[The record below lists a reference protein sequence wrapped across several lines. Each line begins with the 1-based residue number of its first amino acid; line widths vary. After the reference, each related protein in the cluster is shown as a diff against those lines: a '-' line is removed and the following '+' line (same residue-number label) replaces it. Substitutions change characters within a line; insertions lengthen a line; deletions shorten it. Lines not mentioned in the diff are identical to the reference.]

1 MCYYFQGMLVMMYKS
16 FYLES
21 YCDINRAKQ
30 PLIVE
35 CSDDKDLY
43 KSRNHDEK
51 IMMWINQSIRYFRR
65 KEFLILV
72 LECGT

>member
-51 IMMWINQSIRYFRR
+51 IMMWIHFLYKVLNQIFQ
-65 KEFLILV
+65 KERIPH
-72 LECGT
+72 TRT